1 MTLSLA
7 TNNPSVFKVAVA
19 GGPVIDWRW
28 YEVMYGERYMDNP
41 ETNPEGFDK
50 TSLIPMA
57 GKLRARTL
65 ICQGAIDDTVVWR
78 NSISFAQACIE
89 NDVALDYFPYPVDEH
104 NMVGKAKVHLYKK
117 ITDYFLTYL

>member
-78 NSISFAQACIE
+78 NSISFTQACIE